1 MKKVLPNAEFLE
13 TYPLYKPYKF
23 NFVEIYVPNHLE
35 KVKINMECDVCNS
48 VRTFIM
54 RNEFNHFYT
63 DNYDK
68 DLQGNILVLRLKYLC
83 MSCES
88 FYRYFLLKI
97 DKKNGILMKVGQDP
111 SFTLKANK
119 EITKVLPKEMLI
131 FYEKGLLSEYHGHG
145 IAAFSYFRRV
155 LEEII
160 GDLLE
165 LIPDLM
171 SEELKEEKEFELALK
186 EARKTHRA
194 KEKIAFVKDLLPS
207 ILILDGG
214 INPLQILY
222 EELSAG
228 MHDKNDEECLIQA
241 EILKTT
247 MNHFIKQLMVRK
259 RDNEKLKA
267 NLNKILEERQKKN
280 L

>member
-1 MKKVLPNAEFLE
+1 MPNAEFLE
-13 TYPLYKPYKF
+13 TYSLYKPYKF
-23 NFVEIYVPNHLE
+23 NFAEIIFPNHLE

-54 RNEFNHFYT
+54 KNQYNHFYT
-63 DNYDK
+63 DNDDK
-68 DLQGNILVLRLKYLC
+68 DLEGNILVLRLKYLC
-83 MSCES
+83 ASCES

-111 SFTLKANK
+111 SFMLRAKK
-119 EITKVLPKEMLI
+119 EIKKVLPKDLLI

-228 MHDKNDEECLIQA
+228 MHDKTDEECLIQA

>member
-1 MKKVLPNAEFLE
+1 MPNAEFLE
-13 TYPLYKPYKF
+13 TYPLYKTYKF
-23 NFVEIYVPNHLE
+23 NFAEKIFPNHLE
-35 KVKINMECDVCNS
+35 KVKINIECEVCNS
-48 VRTFIM
+48 VRTFKM
-54 RNEFNHFYT
+54 ENDYT
-63 DNYDK
+63 HVYDNNYNK
-68 DLQGNILVLRLKYLC
+68 NLAEIILVSRLQYLC
-83 MSCES
+83 VSCES

-111 SFTLKANK
+111 SFALRANK
-119 EITKVLPKEMLI
+119 EIKKVLSKDLLI

-171 SEELKEEKEFELALK
+171 SEEIKEEKEFELALE

-214 INPLQILY
+214 MNPLQILY

-228 MHDKNDEECLIQA
+228 MHDKTDEECLIQA

-259 RDNEKLKA
+259 RDNERLKA
-267 NLNKILEERQKKN
+267 NLNKILEARQKKN